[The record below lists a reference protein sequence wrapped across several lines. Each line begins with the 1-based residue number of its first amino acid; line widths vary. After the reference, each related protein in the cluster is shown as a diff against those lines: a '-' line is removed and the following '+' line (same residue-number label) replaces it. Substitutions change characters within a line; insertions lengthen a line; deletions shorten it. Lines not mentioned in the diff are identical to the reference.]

1 MSTTADLLLTVFG
14 CGARATGDPGTRT
27 APPLMQTAAAYTMPL
42 VFHSHRRA
50 PSMSLFGGA
59 SDEYREL
66 EAQLEGA
73 FFKLSLHDQWSKCRL
88 QNSRARMGTHVLRPL
103 LTAANRIPYLF
114 PLTLNDLRALSMA
127 SVLALLHA
135 YEQTLPAD
143 IELAAARRAFAR
155 FVGAPPY

>member
-1 MSTTADLLLTVFG
+1 
-14 CGARATGDPGTRT
+14 
-27 APPLMQTAAAYTMPL
+27 
-42 VFHSHRRA
+42 
-50 PSMSLFGGA
+50 
-59 SDEYREL
+59 
-66 EAQLEGA
+66 
-73 FFKLSLHDQWSKCRL
+73 
-88 QNSRARMGTHVLRPL
+88 MGTHVLRPL

-114 PLTLNDLRALSMA
+114 PLTLNDLRALSSAFLFNFFGQRLADGAAVA